1 MALSS
6 AIPKYPPPFFHFFR
20 EQFLRVLGRQIR
32 VLQHPT
38 QAKTCPNPFPD
49 LIQAGQT
56 LILPFYKAK
65 PTLIQPDPTLILAFC
80 KAKPRLIQPDPILIR
95 ITFQKALSKM
105 EELDRTRSF
114 TIILIKEPGA

>member
-1 MALSS
+1 MSFATSDSS
-6 AIPKYPPPFFHFFR
+6 
-20 EQFLRVLGRQIR
+20 L
-32 VLQHPT
+32 
-38 QAKTCPNPFPD
+38 NPFPD

-80 KAKPRLIQPDPILIR
+80 HTKPRLLQPDPILIR
-95 ITFQKALSKM
+95 ITFQKALSTM

-114 TIILIKEPGA
+114 NIILIKEPGA